1 VDAVPDYEIDYV
13 EFPSTDNARSR
24 QFFADAFGWHHV
36 SYSPSYDEIRG
47 AGLLAGVE
55 AGEAVRTAAPLA
67 VIRTD
72 DFDAAKRAV
81 IAAGGVI
88 TLELFE
94 YPGGKRFHFREPG
107 GSEIGVWTHS

>member
-1 VDAVPDYEIDYV
+1 MPGYEIDYV
-13 EFPSTDNARSR
+13 EFPSTDNIRSR
-24 QFFADAFGWHHV
+24 QFFADAFGWHYL
-36 SYSPSYDEIRG
+36 SCSPSYDEIRG

-55 AGEAVRTAAPLA
+55 AGAEVKTVAPLA

-72 DFDAAKRAV
+72 DFEAAKRAV
-81 IAAGGVI
+81 VVAGGVI

-107 GSEIGVWTHS
+107 GSEIGVWTRE